1 MLDLAKWDAALNSEK
16 LLKRATLDQ
25 MWTPMKL
32 NDGSASNYGLG
43 WGVTNVAGHRL
54 ISHTGSHMTG
64 FKTAL
69 ARFVDDHL
77 TVIVFTNQRE
87 ADQMGIAKGVAAL
100 HIPEL
105 RPKSQKD

>member
-1 MLDLAKWDAALNSEK
+1 MLDLAKWDAALYTEK
-16 LLKRATLDQ
+16 ILKRATLDQ

-32 NDGSASNYGLG
+32 NDGSNSGYGLG
-43 WGVTNVAGHRL
+43 WGVTNYHGHRL

-69 ARFVDDHL
+69 ARFVDDKL

-87 ADQMGIAKGVAAL
+87 AEQMVIARGVAGYYLPGIKPRA
-100 HIPEL
+100 
-105 RPKSQKD
+105 DAN